1 MEKLGNFLFPKNP
14 KRVQERK
21 LQLLFFTI
29 ALCALTCALV
39 GLLFY
44 LLNQRSTY

>member
-1 MEKLGNFLFPKNP
+1 MDLGKLLFPKNP

-21 LQLLFFTI
+21 LQLLLFTI
-29 ALCALTCALV
+29 ALCALACALV

-44 LLNQRSTY
+44 FLNQRPAL